1 MTNALEST
9 TVGQQLMLAGVL
21 GYLYDVELDGERIRA
36 KADATI
42 VKRLRNDARFL
53 SGHLHGLH
61 ADVGPDRM
69 DFRSIRGRFGKGS
82 LQIVYDP
89 TTTNFYAD
97 VDRASPYDDV
107 VGFVWHA
114 GEVLGGWWQRFRNG
128 R

>member
-9 TVGQQLMLAGVL
+9 TVGRQLLLAGVL
-21 GYLYDVELDGERIRA
+21 GYLYDVEVDGERIRA

-42 VKRLRNDARFL
+42 VKRLRNDTRFL
-53 SGHLHGLH
+53 SGPLHGLH

-69 DFRSIRGRFGKGS
+69 DFRSIRGSLGKGS

-89 TTTNFYAD
+89 VTTMFYAD
-97 VDRASPYDDV
+97 CDAASPYDDV

-114 GEVLGGWWQRFRNG
+114 GEVIGHWFKRFKG
-128 R
+128 